1 MGDGELVWEAGTAE
15 RPSLYCDETLRFVLR
30 LGLIL
35 NGSVFCATGTDGAL
49 RDSYVT
55 LAAANILAFPGNQPR
70 LPTL

>member
-35 NGSVFCATGTDGAL
+35 NGSVFCATDGVL

-55 LAAANILAFPGNQPR
+55 LAVANILAFPSNQPR

>member
-15 RPSLYCDETLRFVLR
+15 RPSLYYDETLRFVLR

-35 NGSVFCATGTDGAL
+35 NGSVFYATDGVL

-55 LAAANILAFPGNQPR
+55 LAVANILAFPGNQPR

>member
-15 RPSLYCDETLRFVLR
+15 RPSLYYDETLRFVLR

-35 NGSVFCATGTDGAL
+35 NGSVFYATDGAL

-55 LAAANILAFPGNQPR
+55 LAVANILAFPGNQPR